1 MNPRAAAEWMRS
13 AYGDLVLI
21 EEISDNDF
29 LTHMVAFHS
38 HQSIEKSLKAIYECH
53 DMEVPKKHDLLFL
66 KSGVE
71 KYIEIGDE
79 DALEELND
87 LYIESRYPG
96 DMGLLPSGKPSMG
109 KAAALSRLAQEIFDE
124 VCKTL
129 GIDPVEVK
137 R

>member
-1 MNPRAAAEWMRS
+1 VNPRAAAEWMRS

-21 EEISDNDF
+21 EEISDND
-29 LTHMVAFHS
+29 S
-38 HQSIEKSLKAIYECH
+38 HQSIEKSLKAIYEYH
-53 DMEVPKKHDLLFL
+53 EMEVLKKHDLLLL
-66 KSGVE
+66 KCGVE
-71 KYIEIGDE
+71 KHIEIGDE

-96 DMGLLPSGKPSMG
+96 DMGLLPSGKPSVG

-124 VCKTL
+124 VCNAL
-129 GIDPVEVK
+129 GIDPAEVK